1 MSTSATLSAAD
12 GVTPV
17 QRLEVLFAEIAEL
30 SGQRNAIDGRIVE
43 IIAEIDRDGLA
54 GITGFRSVASL
65 VAAKTGVSPHTAHT
79 FTAVAERAEQFPQ
92 CVAGMRD
99 GWLSVDQLGAVVD
112 GAADGSDAH
121 YAQFARYATVTQIRK
136 AVRLEPPPAPQPE
149 PEPVAPRS
157 ITTTHGPHSTT
168 WHITLPTIEAAEFQ
182 AGLQSPRSITTTHG
196 PHSTTWHITLPTIE
210 AAEFQAGLQSHQ
222 DKVVA
227 DWKRAHAENLTETT
241 PPFPTPVDGF
251 LSLMRAGW
259 DADAAARPH
268 GQRTTVVIH
277 VDVESR
283 LANLHL
289 GPVLADADRQYLLC
303 DATCEVWFE
312 RDGQPLGAGRETRTI
327 NRRLRRAL
335 EHRDHGTCVVPG
347 CGATRGLH
355 AHHLI
360 HWEDG
365 GATELDNLVL
375 VCPYHHRLHH
385 TRGITLAGPASRLVV
400 TDATGRHLTNG
411 SLARPP
417 TTAPPQVAPHPGP
430 GGTGRH
436 LTNGSLARPPTTA
449 PPQVAP
455 HPGPGGARCD
465 WWWYTPYQPPP
476 AAA

>member
-1 MSTSATLSAAD
+1 MSSTAPLSAAV
-12 GVTPV
+12 GVTPA

-65 VAAKTGVSPHTAHT
+65 VAAKTGVSPSTAHT

-99 GWLSVDQLGAVVD
+99 GWLSVDQIGAVVD

-136 AVRLEPPPAPQPE
+136 AVRLEPPPAPKPEPE
-149 PEPVAPRS
+149 PEPVAEP
-157 ITTTHGPHSTT
+157 
-168 WHITLPTIEAAEFQ
+168 EA
-182 AGLQSPRSITTTHG
+182 PRSITTTHG

-222 DKVVA
+222 DKLVA

-312 RDGQPLGAGRETRTI
+312 RDGQPIGAGRETRTI

-355 AHHLI
+355 AHHLV

-365 GATELDNLVL
+365 GATELENLVL

-385 TRGITLAGPASRLVV
+385 KRGITLTGPASRLVV

-417 TTAPPQVAPHPGP
+417 TTP
-430 GGTGRH
+430 
-436 LTNGSLARPPTTA
+436 RPE
-449 PPQVAP
+449 VAP

-476 AAA
+476 AAAS

>member
-1 MSTSATLSAAD
+1 MSTDTTLSAAA
-12 GVTPV
+12 GVTPA

-43 IIAEIDRDGLA
+43 IIAEINRDGLA

-92 CVAGMRD
+92 CVAGMRE

-136 AVRLEPPPAPQPE
+136 AVRLEPPPAPQPAPKPEVE
-149 PEPVAPRS
+149 PEPIPE
-157 ITTTHGPHSTT
+157 P
-168 WHITLPTIEAAEFQ
+168 EA
-182 AGLQSPRSITTTHG
+182 PRSITTTHG

-251 LSLMRAGW
+251 LSLTRAGW

-417 TTAPPQVAPHPGP
+417 TTAPPDVPA
-430 GGTGRH
+430 
-436 LTNGSLARPPTTA
+436 
-449 PPQVAP
+449 

-476 AAA
+476 AAAS

>member
-1 MSTSATLSAAD
+1 MSTDTTLSAAA
-12 GVTPV
+12 GVTPA

-92 CVAGMRD
+92 CVAGMRE

-149 PEPVAPRS
+149 PEPEPEAPRS
-157 ITTTHGPHSTT
+157 ITTTQGPHSTT
-168 WHITLPTIEAAEFQ
+168 WHITLPTA
-182 AGLQSPRSITTTHG
+182 
-196 PHSTTWHITLPTIE
+196 E

-222 DKVVA
+222 DKLVA

-312 RDGQPLGAGRETRTI
+312 RDGQPIGAGRETRTI

-365 GATELDNLVL
+365 GPTELDNLVL

-385 TRGITLAGPASRLVV
+385 TRGITLTGPASRLVV
-400 TDATGRHLTNG
+400 TDA
-411 SLARPP
+411 
-417 TTAPPQVAPHPGP
+417 
-430 GGTGRH
+430 TGRH

>member
-1 MSTSATLSAAD
+1 
-12 GVTPV
+12 V

-65 VAAKTGVSPHTAHT
+65 VAAKTGVSPNTAHT
-79 FTAVAERAEQFPQ
+79 FTKVAERAEQFPQ
-92 CVAGMRD
+92 CVAGMRE
-99 GWLSVDQLGAVVD
+99 GWLSLDQIGAVAD

-136 AVRLEPPPAPQPE
+136 AVRLEPQPKPE
-149 PEPVAPRS
+149 PEAAPEPAPEPEAPRS
-157 ITTTHGPHSTT
+157 LTTTHGPGSTT
-168 WHITLPTIEAAEFQ
+168 WHITLPTA
-182 AGLQSPRSITTTHG
+182 
-196 PHSTTWHITLPTIE
+196 E

-222 DKVVA
+222 EKVVA
-227 DWKRAHAENLTETT
+227 DWKRAHADTLSETT

-251 LSLMRAGW
+251 LSLIRAGW
-259 DADAAARPH
+259 DTDAAARPH
-268 GQRTTVVIH
+268 GHRTTVVLH
-277 VDVESR
+277 LDVESR

-312 RDGQPLGAGRETRTI
+312 RDGQPIGAGRETRTI

-365 GATELDNLVL
+365 GATELENLVL

-385 TRGITLAGPASRLVV
+385 KRGITLTGPASRLVV
-400 TDATGRHLTNG
+400 TDATGRRLTNG

-417 TTAPPQVAPHPGP
+417 TTEPPQVPPH
-430 GGTGRH
+430 
-436 LTNGSLARPPTTA
+436 S
-449 PPQVAP
+449 
-455 HPGPGGARCD
+455 GPGGARCD

>member
-1 MSTSATLSAAD
+1 MSTGATLSAAA
-12 GVTPV
+12 GVTPA

-65 VAAKTGVSPHTAHT
+65 VAAKTGVSPNTAHT
-79 FTAVAERAEQFPQ
+79 FTTVAERAEQFPQ
-92 CVAGMRD
+92 CVAGMRE
-99 GWLSVDQLGAVVD
+99 GWLSVDQIGAVVD

-149 PEPVAPRS
+149 PKPEPVAEPEAPRS

-168 WHITLPTIEAAEFQ
+168 WHITLPT
-182 AGLQSPRSITTTHG
+182 S
-196 PHSTTWHITLPTIE
+196 E

-222 DKVVA
+222 DKLVA
-227 DWKRAHAENLTETT
+227 DWKRAHADTLTETT

-251 LSLMRAGW
+251 LSLIRAGLDT
-259 DADAAARPH
+259 DATTRPH
-268 GQRTTVVIH
+268 GHRTTVVIH
-277 VDVESR
+277 VDVASR

-289 GPVLADADRQYLLC
+289 GPVLPDADRQYLLC

-312 RDGQPLGAGRETRTI
+312 RDGQPIGAGRETRTI

-365 GATELDNLVL
+365 GPTELDNLVL

-385 TRGITLAGPASRLVV
+385 KRGITLTGPASRLVV
-400 TDATGRHLTNG
+400 TDATGRRLTNG

-417 TTAPPQVAPHPGP
+417 TNPPPDVPA
-430 GGTGRH
+430 
-436 LTNGSLARPPTTA
+436 
-449 PPQVAP
+449 

-465 WWWYTPYQPPP
+465 WWWYTPYQPP
-476 AAA
+476 AAS

>member
-12 GVTPV
+12 GVTPA

-43 IIAEIDRDGLA
+43 IIAEINRDGLA

-65 VAAKTGVSPHTAHT
+65 VAAKTGVSPHTAHI

-92 CVAGMRD
+92 CVAGMRE
-99 GWLSVDQLGAVVD
+99 GWLSLDQLGAVAD

-121 YAQFARYATVTQIRK
+121 YAQFARYATVTQIRT

-149 PEPVAPRS
+149 SAPEP
-157 ITTTHGPHSTT
+157 
-168 WHITLPTIEAAEFQ
+168 EAEPEPIPEPEA
-182 AGLQSPRSITTTHG
+182 PRSITTTHG

-222 DKVVA
+222 DKLVA
-227 DWKRAHAENLTETT
+227 DWKRAHAENVTETT

-259 DADAAARPH
+259 DTDAAARPH

-289 GPVLADADRQYLLC
+289 GPVLGDADRQYLLC

-312 RDGQPLGAGRETRTI
+312 RDGQPVGAGRETRTI

-365 GATELDNLVL
+365 GPTELDNLVL

-385 TRGITLAGPASRLVV
+385 KRGITLTGPASRLVV
-400 TDATGRHLTNG
+400 SDATGRHLTNG

-417 TTAPPQVAPHPGP
+417 TTPPPD
-430 GGTGRH
+430 
-436 LTNGSLARPPTTA
+436 
-449 PPQVAP
+449 VAP

-465 WWWYTPYQPPP
+465 WWWYTPYQPP
-476 AAA
+476 AAS